1 MRYSVDNTDRLKKF
15 IEAVR
20 DKPMPT
26 GSVSVDW
33 LKANNF
39 KERRDAQFLDI
50 LELLDFVDAGRKPN
64 QNWVAFQDKSK
75 STSVMAKVLR
85 ERYSFMFERYPDMSN
100 QSEAN
105 LQQAFVD
112 RKFDEG
118 QAGRAVKTFKT
129 LLQFAGWM

>member
-1 MRYSVDNTDRLKKF
+1 MRYSVDNVGRLRKF
-15 IEAVR
+15 IEVVR
-20 DKPMPT
+20 DKPMPP
-26 GSVSVDW
+26 GAASVDW

-39 KERRDAQFLDI
+39 KDRRDAQFLEI
-50 LELLDFVDAGRKPN
+50 LELLDFVDADRKPN

-75 STSVMAKVLR
+75 STGVMAKVLR

-100 QSEAN
+100 QSDAN

-118 QAGRAVKTFKT
+118 QAGRAVRTFKT

>member
-1 MRYSVDNTDRLKKF
+1 MRYSIDNVGRLRKF
-15 IEAVR
+15 IEMVR

-26 GSVSVDW
+26 GAASVDW
-33 LKANNF
+33 LKANDF
-39 KERRDAQFLDI
+39 KDRRDIQFLDI
-50 LELLDFVDAGRKPN
+50 LELLDFVDADRKPN

-85 ERYSFMFERYPDMSN
+85 ERYSFMFERYHDMSN
-100 QSEAN
+100 QSDAN
-105 LQQAFVD
+105 LQQAFMD
-112 RKFDEG
+112 RNFDKG